1 VVFQH
6 PAKALMNHRV
16 SRRHFI
22 ATAAMTAGGLALA
35 GCRTARPRRLAA
47 NEKLNIAM
55 IGTANR
61 AREDLNGVQQENIIA
76 LCDIDDR
83 FLAAAHQRFPAAR
96 TYNDFRKMLEQRDI
110 DAVVIGTADH
120 THALA
125 TAAALRL
132 GKHVYCEKPLTHT
145 VYEARTITRLAAR
158 NKHLATQMGTQ
169 IHATSNYRRVV
180 ELVQSGAIGEVAEC
194 HVWCEKTLKNSERPI
209 DTPPVPAGLL
219 WDLWLGPAP
228 ARPYHPA
235 YLPKTWRHWWDFGEG
250 ILGDM
255 ACHYVD
261 LPFWALKLEHP
272 LTIEAEGPPIH
283 PETTPEWLIVRH
295 QFPARGKSPP
305 VRLTWY
311 DGGRRPEIF
320 SRNLESWYFGK
331 KPPEEA
337 PRVNWPNGI
346 LFVGNKGMLIADYGR
361 HKLLP
366 EAKFEGFQPPAPFI
380 AESIGHH
387 AEWIKACKTGSPTTC
402 HFGYAGPLTE
412 AVLLGNVAY
421 RTGEKL
427 QWDAAGCKV
436 KNSRQAA
443 SYLRTEY
450 TRGWTL

>member
-1 VVFQH
+1 MSD
-6 PAKALMNHRV
+6 KV
-16 SRRHFI
+16 SRRHFLS
-22 ATAAMTAGGLALA
+22 MTALAASGVTLA

-61 AREDLNGVQQENIIA
+61 AREDLNGVQQENVVA

-83 FLAAAHQRFPAAR
+83 LLAAARQRFPEAK
-96 TYNDFRKMLEQRDI
+96 TYNDFRKMLEQPGI
-110 DAVVIGTADH
+110 DAVVIATADQ
-120 THALA
+120 THAVA
-125 TAAALRL
+125 TATALRL

-145 VYEARTITRLAAR
+145 VYEARVVARLAAR
-158 NKHLATQMGTQ
+158 QKHLATQMGTQ

-180 ELVQSGAIGEVAEC
+180 ELVQSGAIGEITEC
-194 HVWCEKTLKNSERPI
+194 HVWCEKSLANSERPHEM
-209 DTPPVPAGLL
+209 PPVPSALH

-235 YLPKTWRHWWDFGEG
+235 YLPKTWRHWWNFGEG

-261 LPFWALKLEHP
+261 LAFWALKLEHP
-272 LTIEAEGPPIH
+272 TTIEAEGPPVH
-283 PETTPEWLIVRH
+283 PETTPPWLIVRYE
-295 QFPARGKSPP
+295 FSARDKSPP

-320 SRNLESWYFGK
+320 QHDLESWYYGK
-331 KPPEEA
+331 KPPEDA
-337 PRVNWPNGI
+337 KPANWPNGV
-346 LFVGNKGMLIADYGR
+346 LFIGSKGKLIADYGR
-361 HKLLP
+361 HQLLP
-366 EAKFEGFQPPAPFI
+366 EAQFKGFQAPPPFI

-402 HFGYAGPLTE
+402 HFGYSGALTE

-421 RTGEKL
+421 RTGQKL
-427 QWDAAGCKV
+427 EWDAAACKV

-443 SYLRTEY
+443 NYLRTEY
-450 TRGWTL
+450 RKGWTL